1 VNKNSIKGSMIAIL
15 LFGILLVSPIL
26 SSLEIQESVNS
37 VTALGPGRALLM
49 GTIVQP
55 EKEDGIWTAQ
65 ALQVFYYKPGVLFN
79 QGGTV
84 KRLTTITFEEGP
96 FLQVWTPGPFEFIGY
111 VFGITPG
118 FEIIED

>member
-1 VNKNSIKGSMIAIL
+1 MIALL
-15 LFGILLVSPIL
+15 LFGILFASPIL
-26 SSLEIQESVNS
+26 SSVAIPESTNS
-37 VTALGPGRALLM
+37 VATLGPGRALLM
-49 GTIVQP
+49 GTIVKP
-55 EKEDGIWTAQ
+55 EKQDGIWTAQ

-118 FEIIED
+118 FEIIE